1 MLIQVNDSDYDLN
14 TTINQTCGKEYSFIN
29 RILKNN
35 FGSSKYKLL
44 EISPSKFNI
53 DLKNY
58 TDSVYLNFDLR
69 DNGIVFFFRFKN
81 TEYVELCPYY
91 KLSLQSN
98 DNSLCY
104 KQIKTYRFEIF
115 KQKNTQE
122 FYSQIVRF

>member
-81 TEYVELCPYY
+81 TEYVELCHTTNYHFNQMTI
-91 KLSLQSN
+91 L
-98 DNSLCY
+98 LCY
-104 KQIKTYRFEIF
+104 KQIKTYIDLKF
-115 KQKNTQE
+115 
-122 FYSQIVRF
+122 